1 MKKYDVKVDITFSK
15 SIYVNAETEDE
26 AKKLAE
32 DEAYSHHH
40 GSLFYYRVLQKTLH
54 NQGSL
59 LDDQN

>member
-40 GSLFYYRVLQKTLH
+40 GEVIMGVEIIDIDTLEE
-54 NQGSL
+54 
-59 LDDQN
+59 